1 MVDKGGEL
9 YNKSMKPWLLV
20 NNIEMYSMHNKGKSV
35 VAESFIRILKGKIY
49 KYMTSVS
56 KNVYIDKLDDI
67 VNK

>member
-9 YNKSMKPWLLV
+9 YNKSMKSWLLV

-35 VAESFIRILKGKIY
+35 VAESFIRILKDKIY

-56 KNVYIDKLDDI
+56 KNVYIDKLDNI